1 MLNIYDADICFWFDN
16 LKIKVIGIRYGVFF
30 ESYPRHRHGK
40 HFYEAHLVCGG
51 KGTLIANEREYPLT
65 AGTLYMTGPLIT
77 HEQITD
83 KSDPMDEYYVQFE
96 ISENKKGKGGRASE
110 LIKNTHFW
118 IGEDNRNSL
127 RLFEMLTEEN
137 EKQEI
142 GYVKNVIN
150 LTSQFL
156 VALARNYAGVEK
168 ISDYARITPDD
179 RRALITDEVLA
190 TDYASITLKTLSKRL
205 NLSPRQTQRFLKKT
219 YGKTFIELRTE
230 LRQRNADKLT
240 ACGEKLS
247 VAAACVGY
255 KDVRSLKK
263 NRNKNEAGK

>member
-1 MLNIYDADICFWFDN
+1 MLNIYDADICFQFDN
-16 LKIKVIGIRYGVFF
+16 LKIKVIGMRYGVFF

-40 HFYEAHLVCGG
+40 RFYEAHLVCRG

-65 AGTLYMTGPLIT
+65 TGTLYMTGPLVM

-83 KSDPMDEYYVQFE
+83 TSDPMDEYYVQFE
-96 ISENKKGKGGRASE
+96 ISENKSGKGSRVSE

-118 IGEDNRNSL
+118 IGEDSQNLL

-150 LTSQFL
+150 LASQFL
-156 VALARNYAGVEK
+156 IALARNYAGSEK

-179 RRALITDEVLA
+179 RRTLITDEVLVR
-190 TDYASITLKTLSKRL
+190 DYATITLELLSKRL
-205 NLSPRQTQRFLKKT
+205 NLSKRQTQRFLKKT
-219 YGKTFIELRTE
+219 YGKTFVELRTE
-230 LRQRNADKLT
+230 LRQRNANKLI
-240 ACGEKLS
+240 AEGKRPS
-247 VAAACVGY
+247 VAAASVGY
-255 KDVRSLKK
+255 KDVRSLTK
-263 NRNKNEAGK
+263 